1 MYVYESWTIKKAE
14 SRRLDAFELWCW
26 RRLLRVPWTARRS
39 NQSILK
45 DIRPGCSLE
54 EMILKL
60 KLQLWP
66 HNAKSWLI
74 GKDYDAGKDWG
85 QDEKGM
91 ADREAW
97 LAVVH
102 GVRKIQTWLGDWTES
117 ENKNSHGRT
126 LWELSFI
133 ISYQTKVC
141 MTRVSHSRNC
151 WCRTQ
156 MSSFSPLNT
165 ILLATIN
172 RYLLIMSQIFKC
184 YSWLEYVTCKR
195 YIS

>member
-1 MYVYESWTIKKAE
+1 MQRADSLEKTMMLGKIE
-14 SRRLDAFELWCW
+14 GRMRRGWQRMRWLDAITGSMDMGLGRF
-26 RRLLRVPWTARRS
+26 
-39 NQSILK
+39 
-45 DIRPGCSLE
+45 
-54 EMILKL
+54 
-60 KLQLWP
+60 LQLV
-66 HNAKSWLI
+66 I
-74 GKDYDAGKDWG
+74 
-85 QDEKGM
+85 
-91 ADREAW
+91 DREAW

-117 ENKNSHGRT
+117 ENKNSHGRA